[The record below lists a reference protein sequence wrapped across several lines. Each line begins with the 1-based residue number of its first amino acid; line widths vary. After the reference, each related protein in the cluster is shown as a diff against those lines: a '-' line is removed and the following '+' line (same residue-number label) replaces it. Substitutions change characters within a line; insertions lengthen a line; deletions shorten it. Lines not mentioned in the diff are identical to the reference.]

1 MSERYYIVYLNH
13 TTNGYDEPVGG
24 YYVGYKDK
32 CSDKFSEMYIDAK
45 RYKSLTAA
53 FTRLNFEPRIVPI
66 NDMLK
71 KFETNH
77 ILRQK
82 KLNRLFDKDN
92 SNLNYDSVIPFSLG
106 RIDIIEITGN
116 NIAYLGEIDKLE
128 LYDIFLGY
136 KKRLD
141 AKYRNN
147 MKSNDPEWEKNR
159 IKIEIG
165 NINDDFWN

>member
-1 MSERYYIVYLNH
+1 MTERYYIVYLNH
-13 TTNGYDEPVGG
+13 TTNSYGELVGG

-32 CSDKFSEMYIDAK
+32 CSDKFSDMYIEAK
-45 RYKSLTAA
+45 RYKSLVVA
-53 FTRLNFEPRIVPI
+53 FSRLNFDPKKGPI

-82 KLNRLFDKDN
+82 KLNRLFDIDN
-92 SNLNYDSVIPFSLG
+92 SNLNYDSVIPFSHG

-116 NIAYLGEIDKLE
+116 NIAYLGEINKLE
-128 LYDIFLGY
+128 LYNIFLGY

-141 AKYRNN
+141 KKYINI
-147 MKSNDPEWEKNR
+147 MKSNDPEWDKNR